1 MMTFSAHGR
10 VYDKTVVERSAHEAL
25 LNRSYYMKLKVG
37 DIIELADGCEAV
49 VADNDPLEQQCLCFI
64 MRMGKTYCIGYSGC
78 VVPYTVIKTP
88 HTDPVPYR
96 DFLLAEW
103 ESHLKALKGDEEADM
118 AAFLD
123 DLEELGID
131 YSAYGTR
138 AELVA
143 SCDSAEEAIQ

>member
-1 MMTFSAHGR
+1 MAFFTSNGCAY
-10 VYDKTVVERSAHEAL
+10 VKTTVERSAHEAL
-25 LNRSYYMKLKVG
+25 LNRSYCMKLKVG

-96 DFLLAEW
+96 DFLRAEW

-131 YSAYGTR
+131 YSAYGSR
-138 AELVA
+138 AALIA
-143 SCDSAEEAIQ
+143 SCDSAGGAIQ